1 MRLEENSESSVPWF
15 PVSLRAVGPVAV
27 GVISH
32 LMQPFLKMVL
42 ALQRVGLWEYKLNS
56 WP

>member
-1 MRLEENSESSVPWF
+1 MRLKENSESSVPWF
-15 PVSLRAVGPVAV
+15 PVSVRAVGPEAV
-27 GVISH
+27 GIIS
-32 LMQPFLKMVL
+32 LLIEPFLKMVL